1 MAKITNAVGVLMR
14 RDGNTQEEAEKRI
27 AEVRKMFA
35 DCGYDPDECESIML
49 YYLGL
54 ELDYL
59 FDILW

>member
-1 MAKITNAVGVLMR
+1 MAKITNAVGVLMH

-27 AEVRKMFA
+27 AEVRQMFE
-35 DCGYDPDECESIML
+35 DCGFDPDECESIML

>member
-27 AEVRKMFA
+27 EEVRQMFA
-35 DCGYDPDECESIML
+35 DCDYDPDECEAIMTG
-49 YYLGL
+49 YLGL

-59 FDILW
+59 FDIIW